1 MSKIPNF
8 IPENPSSYQGKQV
21 IINSDRLIFNAKDDS
36 ILLFSNKA
44 IGFSTNGSFHFDTGE
59 EENSKFV
66 VNAPKIYLGLKSDGN
81 LANEPALLGNLT
93 EQWLMDLMDLLD
105 QILLDFQTGK
115 LNQLGNLGGPT
126 TPSPSSLSRIQ
137 ELRNG
142 SQGID
147 GINNLKN
154 GLKKLKVNKLI

>member
-1 MSKIPNF
+1 MSYTPTQPDKYN
-8 IPENPSSYQGKQV
+8 GKQ
-21 IINSDRLIFNAKDDS
+21 ILITSDRLIFNAKDDS

-105 QILLDFQTGK
+105 QILIDFQTGK

-137 ELRNG
+137 ELRSG
-142 SQGID
+142 MD
-147 GINNLKN
+147 GIND
-154 GLKKLKVNKLI
+154 LKKRIKEIKSKQINLV

>member
-1 MSKIPNF
+1 MNYTPTQPDKYS
-8 IPENPSSYQGKQV
+8 GKQ
-21 IINSDRLIFNAKDDS
+21 ILITSDRLIFNAKDDS

-44 IGFSTNGSFHFDTGE
+44 IGFSTNGSFHFDTG

-93 EQWLMDLMDLLD
+93 EQWLMDLMDLLE

-115 LNQLGNLGGPT
+115 INQLGNLGAPT
-126 TPSPSSLSRIQ
+126 TPSPASLNKIKELFKDTGDLKERIKEIKSKQ
-137 ELRNG
+137 
-142 SQGID
+142 
-147 GINNLKN
+147 INL
-154 GLKKLKVNKLI
+154 V

>member
-1 MSKIPNF
+1 MSYTPIQPDKY
-8 IPENPSSYQGKQV
+8 SGKQ
-21 IINSDRLIFNAKDDS
+21 ILITSDRLIFNAKDDS

-44 IGFSTNGSFHFDTGE
+44 IGFSTNGSFHFDTG

-93 EQWLMDLMDLLD
+93 EQWLMDLMDLLE

-115 LNQLGNLGGPT
+115 INQLGNLGAPT
-126 TPSPSSLSRIQ
+126 TPSPASLNKIKELFKDTGDLKERIKEIKSKQ
-137 ELRNG
+137 
-142 SQGID
+142 
-147 GINNLKN
+147 INL
-154 GLKKLKVNKLI
+154 V